1 MLIDPKTKAGKITMI
16 LGDIADILRNMKP
29 KQISNLVEKLE
40 EILGFLSR
48 ISLTSIKEDVSL
60 RCLKDNAKYWGWTQE
75 QQDTVG
81 KKMLAVKTAKRIWSK
96 PDAKLVDVDT
106 SKFGEATI
114 TSEVFPFKLEDIDIA
129 YRVLTEEDL
138 FPNEDFV
145 GMSVLEATRKF
156 ICLVD
161 RLNQESIKITGK
173 VKYFFPGLETE
184 HFFTYKIPDFMRE
197 GLWYHYV
204 ATGFRLH
211 DGSLRVPC
219 SGWDGSSLNRV
230 GNGVSGDWYSNDRFF
245 VLKIINPET

>member
-1 MLIDPKTKAGKITMI
+1 MSLIDPNTNAGKITMI
-16 LGDIADILRNMKP
+16 LGDISWILSKMKAR
-29 KQISNLVEKLE
+29 QISILVEKSE
-40 EILGFLSR
+40 EILEFLSR
-48 ISLTSIKEDVSL
+48 ISLTSIKEDISL
-60 RCLKDNAKYWGWTQE
+60 KCLKDNAKYWGWTQE

-145 GMSVLEATRKF
+145 GMTVLEATRKF

-161 RLNQESIKITGK
+161 RLNQESIKSTGK
-173 VKYFFPGLETE
+173 VKYFFPGLETQ

-204 ATGFRLH
+204 ATGFRNH
-211 DGSLRVPC
+211 DGNLNVPC
-219 SGWDGSSLNRV
+219 SDWNGSSLRRYGNYV
-230 GNGVSGDWYSNDRFF
+230 GNVWYSLNRFL
-245 VLKIINPET
+245 VLEII